1 MVEAMGKSD
10 EVADMSLEMC
20 NDNGGQ
26 PYIYIVRNGK
36 KITGGK
42 NWQEEMAV
50 KMAGRKMAGRNA
62 RKKNGSFNTY
72 TVNRRNM
79 TLISMLR
86 YICVPKMAQLI
97 HIVNLMI
104 ASAVTMEYQHRLT
117 GWLGQ
122 SSL

>member
-1 MVEAMGKSD
+1 
-10 EVADMSLEMC
+10 
-20 NDNGGQ
+20 
-26 PYIYIVRNGK
+26 
-36 KITGGK
+36 
-42 NWQEEMAV
+42 
-50 KMAGRKMAGRNA
+50 MAGRKMAGRKMEGRNR

-104 ASAVTMEYQHRLT
+104 TSAVTMEYLLYLT
-117 GWLGQ
+117 ECLGQ
-122 SSL
+122 FSL

>member
-1 MVEAMGKSD
+1 MEA
-10 EVADMSLEMC
+10 
-20 NDNGGQ
+20 N
-26 PYIYIVRNGK
+26 PTYIYSEELAGR
-36 KITGGK
+36 TAGK
-42 NWQEEMAV
+42 NWWE
-50 KMAGRKMAGRNA
+50 KMAGRKMAGKNGGKKNGGKKMAGRKMEGRNR

>member
-1 MVEAMGKSD
+1 MTMEANPTYIYSEKW
-10 EVADMSLEMC
+10 LEGR
-20 NDNGGQ
+20 NGGKKNG
-26 PYIYIVRNGK
+26 RKKNGGK
-36 KITGGK
+36 KNGG
-42 NWQEEMAV
+42 
-50 KMAGRKMAGRNA
+50 
-62 RKKNGSFNTY
+62 KKNGSFNTY

-104 ASAVTMEYQHRLT
+104 ASAVTMEYQHHLT

>member
-1 MVEAMGKSD
+1 
-10 EVADMSLEMC
+10 
-20 NDNGGQ
+20 
-26 PYIYIVRNGK
+26 
-36 KITGGK
+36 
-42 NWQEEMAV
+42 
-50 KMAGRKMAGRNA
+50 MAGRKMARRNGG
-62 RKKNGSFNTY
+62 KKNVSFNTY
-72 TVNRRNM
+72 SVNRRNM
-79 TLISMLR
+79 TLLSILR

>member
-1 MVEAMGKSD
+1 MA
-10 EVADMSLEMC
+10 
-20 NDNGGQ
+20 
-26 PYIYIVRNGK
+26 RR
-36 KITGGK
+36 KI
-42 NWQEEMAV
+42 
-50 KMAGRKMAGRNA
+50 AGRKMAGRKMEGRNR

>member
-1 MVEAMGKSD
+1 MTMEA
-10 EVADMSLEMC
+10 
-20 NDNGGQ
+20 N
-26 PYIYIVRNGK
+26 PTYIYSEELAGR
-36 KITGGK
+36 TGGK
-42 NWQEEMAV
+42 NWREKMSGR
-50 KMAGRKMAGRNA
+50 KMAGRKMEGRNR